1 MGVLFHEHGG
11 AVIAVVVIV
20 ALIAILGIILATHGP
35 FYDAIMGM
43 LNFILNKVGINPIGV
58 NPAGQ

>member
-11 AVIAVVVIV
+11 AVIAVFVI
-20 ALIAILGIILATHGP
+20 IAILVILGIILASHGP

-43 LNFILNKVGINPIGV
+43 INFILNKVGVSPVGV
-58 NPAGQ
+58 NPAG